1 MWDSALVGFFF
12 KIVLSPA
19 GGNTVERRAH
29 DRKVVG
35 SNLARVVIQWTEL
48 EEK

>member
-1 MWDSALVGFFF
+1 MMCFTFRQ
-12 KIVLSPA
+12 SPA

-35 SNLARVVIQWTEL
+35 SNLTGGVFQWAEL
-48 EEK
+48 EEKW